1 MVLYEQ
7 YCTGS
12 PYSPEVA
19 LSYLE
24 GAFDPEEILHA
35 KVVSNAFF
43 PITFVFLTSPYV
55 CFHFLQFI
63 SDSFFYHFFLGFP
76 TCSTENALVSI
87 LCELGTRT
95 N

>member
-24 GAFDPEEILHA
+24 GFFDPEEILHA
-35 KVVSNAFF
+35 KLVSNAFF
-43 PITFVFLTSPYV
+43 QLRFFFSNSVTDTFVFI
-55 CFHFLQFI
+55 F
-63 SDSFFYHFFLGFP
+63 
-76 TCSTENALVSI
+76 
-87 LCELGTRT
+87 
-95 N
+95 

>member
-24 GAFDPEEILHA
+24 GFFDPEEILHA
-35 KVVSNAFF
+35 KLVSNAFF
-43 PITFVFLTSPYV
+43 QLRLFLV
-55 CFHFLQFI
+55 IQ
-63 SDSFFYHFFLGFP
+63 
-76 TCSTENALVSI
+76 
-87 LCELGTRT
+87 
-95 N
+95 